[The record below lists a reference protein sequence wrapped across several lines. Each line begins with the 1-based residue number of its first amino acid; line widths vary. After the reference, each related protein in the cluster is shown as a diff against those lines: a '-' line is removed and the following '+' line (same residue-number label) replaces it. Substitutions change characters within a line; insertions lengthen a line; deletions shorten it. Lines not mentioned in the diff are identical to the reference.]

1 VILVLRALGIGDLAT
16 AVPALRGLRRA
27 FPDRVLALA
36 APAWLTPL
44 VELIGGVDRLVPVA
58 GLAPV
63 GWRVP
68 PPYRAVNLHGRGPE
82 SHRLLLASAP
92 KRLWAFRCPA
102 AGHLDGPQWMDTEHE
117 VDRWCRLLQWYGVP
131 SDPSDLALQPPTVE
145 VPAGV
150 TVLHPGGKSPE
161 RRWPAE
167 RFGVLARELVAL
179 GHRPVVTGT
188 PAERPLAERVAAVGG
203 LPPEAVLAGRTGLA
217 ELAALVARA
226 RLVVTGDTGV
236 GHLATAFGTPSVV
249 LFGPT
254 SPAQWGPPSDRA
266 WHRALWPGVTSAAA
280 TSSDEAH
287 PVLAAIGVADVL
299 AAAVEVEQ
307 TALRQ
312 PDARLAVPDASAAQ

>member
-1 VILVLRALGIGDLAT
+1 MILVLRALGIGDLAT

-203 LPPEAVLAGRTGLA
+203 LPPEAVLAGRTPLR
-217 ELAALVARA
+217 ELCALVAGA
-226 RLVVTGDTGV
+226 HLVVSADTGIA
-236 GHLATAFGTPSVV
+236 HLATAYRTRSVV
-249 LFGPT
+249 IFGPV
-254 SPAQWGPPSDRA
+254 PPWRWGPPPGRPCHRVLYRGPDPRA
-266 WHRALWPGVTSAAA
+266 VT
-280 TSSDEAH
+280 
-287 PVLAAIGVADVL
+287 VAEVL
-299 AAAVEVEQ
+299 AAAG
-307 TALRQ
+307 
-312 PDARLAVPDASAAQ
+312 

>member
-1 VILVLRALGIGDLAT
+1 MRLRA
-16 AVPALRGLRRA
+16 AL
-27 FPDRVLALA
+27 PDRVLALA

-44 VELIGGVDRLVPVA
+44 VELIGGVDRLVPTA

-92 KRLWAFRCPA
+92 KRLWAFRCPD
-102 AGHLDGPQWMDTEHE
+102 AGHLDGPQWMD
-117 VDRWCRLLQWYGVP
+117 DRARGRPVVP
-131 SDPSDLALQPPTVE
+131 VAAVVRGAERPVGSRASTTRTVE

-226 RLVVTGDTGV
+226 PPRGHRGHRGRPSGHRFRYAVSGALRA
-236 GHLATAFGTPSVV
+236 HLASAMGAAERPRVAPRAVAGGDERGGDQFGRGASRPRR
-249 LFGPT
+249 
-254 SPAQWGPPSDRA
+254 DRRRGRPRRGRRGGA
-266 WHRALWPGVTSAAA
+266 DGAEAA
-280 TSSDEAH
+280 
-287 PVLAAIGVADVL
+287 
-299 AAAVEVEQ
+299 
-307 TALRQ
+307 
-312 PDARLAVPDASAAQ
+312 